1 MPIGYSRYT
10 NKILLIGDLL
20 TLNTAFVLVHMLIM
34 HSTIYQVKEQLVSLL
49 IVNIV
54 WIVISNYFELAVVP
68 RHVGDEEVF
77 KKLFRAVSLFT
88 LVLLPIFYFIY
99 DIDIYFSHILY
110 QCLGFAI
117 LLIIWRFIILRS
129 VKFLRMQ
136 GLNYKR
142 VIIVGGGHQ
151 SSDMYGFFNNK
162 ARYGYKLLGSFTL
175 NSQEIVQPEFKL
187 VTIDAIE
194 QFCFDNEIDE
204 IFCSLSG
211 LSNEDVSKLFVFAD
225 KNLIRFKLIPDFKG
239 FFNKKVIV
247 DFYDMIPVLVMRP
260 EPLESLSNRV
270 IKRIFDIIFSF
281 FVIIIIFPIL
291 FPIFAIIIKSTSKGP
306 VFFAQKRS
314 GKNNEEFTCLKFR
327 TMRVNSEADE
337 KQATKHDP
345 RITPIG
351 AFLRK
356 TSMDELPQFFNTL
369 WGDMSVVGPRPHML
383 RHTQEYSEMI
393 DKFMVRHFAKP
404 GITGWAQ
411 AKGFR
416 GDTVDPT
423 LMQKRVEMD
432 VWYVENYSFMLD
444 IKIILL
450 TVWVIVRGQKEAF

>member
-20 TLNTAFVLVHMLIM
+20 TLNLAFILVHMLL
-34 HSTIYQVKEQLVSLL
+34 HYSTIYEVKDQLYYL
-49 IVNIV
+49 ITINIAWV
-54 WIVISNYFELAVVP
+54 IISNYFELAVVP

-77 KKLFRAVSLFT
+77 SKLVRAVILFT
-88 LVLLPIFYFIY
+88 LITIPAYYLISANAFNASELLM
-99 DIDIYFSHILY
+99 
-110 QCLGFAI
+110 QCLTFAG
-117 LLIIWRFIILRS
+117 LVFIWRFIILRGI
-129 VKFLRMQ
+129 KFLRMQ

-142 VIIVGGGHQ
+142 VIILGGGHQ
-151 SSDMYGFFNNK
+151 AVDMYGFFNNK
-162 ARYGYKLLGSFTL
+162 ARYGYKLLGAFTL
-175 NSQEIVQPEFKL
+175 KPFDDMPVDFKESSL
-187 VTIDAIE
+187 EAVEKFCIE
-194 QFCFDNEIDE
+194 NEIDE

-211 LSNEDVSKLFVFAD
+211 LRNDDVAEIFRFAD
-225 KNLIRFKLIPDFKG
+225 KNLIRFKVIPDFKG

-270 IKRIFDIIFSF
+270 IKRLFDIVFSLG
-281 FVIIIIFPIL
+281 VIICVFPWL
-291 FPIFAIIIKSTSKGP
+291 FPVFAIIIKATSEGP
-306 VFFAQKRS
+306 VFFKQKRS

-337 KQATKHDP
+337 KQATRTDP

-356 TSMDELPQFFNTL
+356 TSLDELPQFFNTL

-416 GDTVDPT
+416 GDTVDPV
-423 LMQKRVEMD
+423 LMQKRVELD
-432 VWYVENYSFMLD
+432 VWYVENYSFLLD

-450 TVWVIVRGQKEAF
+450 TVWVIFRGQKEAF